1 MITAK
6 ALYNH
11 GRIRWIDP
19 IPFDITN
26 AELRITV
33 IPLSSSKD
41 GADIDPCTA
50 ETVAVY
56 QQELLQKAIH
66 RHQTVSTSWTERDP
80 VSAGNQSDSED
91 ESQVDTAFFLSA
103 LEDDETEDAVWEKY
117 LQ

>member
-1 MITAK
+1 MITVK

-11 GRIRWIDP
+11 GRIEWIDP
-19 IPFDITN
+19 IPYDITN
-26 AELRITV
+26 AELHITV

-56 QQELLQKAIH
+56 QQELLQQAIH
-66 RHQTVSTSWTERDP
+66 RHQTVFKFWTERDS

-91 ESQVDTAFFLSA
+91 ELQVDTAFFLSG
-103 LEDDETEDAVWEKY
+103 LEDDEKEDAVWEKY
-117 LQ
+117 LP